1 MFQQYTLYLNA
12 KKKKKKK
19 TTLSTTIGIESKAL
33 DIYAKMWL
41 RI

>member
-12 KKKKKKK
+12 KKKKKN
-19 TTLSTTIGIESKAL
+19 TPLSTTIGIESKAL